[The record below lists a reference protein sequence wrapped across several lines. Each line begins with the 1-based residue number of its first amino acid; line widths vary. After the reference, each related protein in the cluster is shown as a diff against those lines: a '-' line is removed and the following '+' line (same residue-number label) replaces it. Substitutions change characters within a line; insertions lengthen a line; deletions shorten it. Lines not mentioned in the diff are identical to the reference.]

1 MVVSTTSSVAEMA
14 SRLVSVHRW
23 CVTST
28 PLLNSVS
35 GKSHPDFL
43 FMIELRC
50 MSASGFTVLP
60 DLHGLLL
67 FLRYAPFTSRALFE
81 SLLYNPY
88 TRALLRPLLHVCD
101 HVLWRTHKAD
111 VLLQVLHEVFLCKM
125 GIWMNYSS
133 LSE

>member
-35 GKSHPDFL
+35 GTSYPRL
-43 FMIELRC
+43 LCLLMIKLRC
-50 MSASGFTVLP
+50 VSTSGFTVLP

-67 FLRYAPFTSRALFE
+67 FLRYAPFTSRALFD
-81 SLLYNPY
+81 SLLYTPY
-88 TRALLRPLLHVCD
+88 TRALLRPLLYVCD

-111 VLLQVLHEVFLCKM
+111 VLLQVSQKF
-125 GIWMNYSS
+125 I
-133 LSE
+133 